1 MRSVSVRRTD
11 RPSGIVE
18 ISHNPRGVLRRINST
33 ETIEMDEQLER
44 GLASLDN
51 EAAED
56 AIDLSKLDADTIER
70 ILEYGMRSLR
80 PH

>member
-1 MRSVSVRRTD
+1 
-11 RPSGIVE
+11 
-18 ISHNPRGVLRRINST
+18 
-33 ETIEMDEQLER
+33 MDEQLER